1 MGKAA
6 PTEVDKTSYKGLF
19 SWFKV
24 IRPKGDGGRFDQ
36 VARDLGTDPAAKL
49 ADFAT
54 AMTAATAAGK
64 VRSLV
69 ITPSSFATAM
79 TASTAAGKARSLVIT
94 PSSFATAMT
103 ASTAAGKVDT
113 ALTPN
118 RRPNLTPNRH
128 SHPTLT
134 LTLPLPLTPTPK
146 VDTALLPGWNVLVY
160 ESPTELA
167 AELAGFVDRRFGRGS
182 DFVP

>member
-1 MGKAA
+1 MVSGRDVGAAGAGVGKAA

-64 VRSLV
+64 V
-69 ITPSSFATAM
+69 
-79 TASTAAGKARSLVIT
+79 
-94 PSSFATAMT
+94 
-103 ASTAAGKVDT
+103 
-113 ALTPN
+113 
-118 RRPNLTPNRH
+118 
-128 SHPTLT
+128 
-134 LTLPLPLTPTPK
+134 
-146 VDTALLPGWNVLVY
+146 DTALLPGWNVLVY

>member
-79 TASTAAGKARSLVIT
+79 TA
-94 PSSFATAMT
+94 
-103 ASTAAGKVDT
+103 ASAAGKVDT

-128 SHPTLT
+128 SHPALT